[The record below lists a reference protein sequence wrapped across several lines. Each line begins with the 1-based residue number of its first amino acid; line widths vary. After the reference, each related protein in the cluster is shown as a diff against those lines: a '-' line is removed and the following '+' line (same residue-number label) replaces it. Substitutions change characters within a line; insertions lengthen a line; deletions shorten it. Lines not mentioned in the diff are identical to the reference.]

1 MASPRALG
9 SRSEY
14 EPVPSVR
21 SRRLGSCLYALLP
34 RSRRTLARSHSTTC
48 SEEPVE
54 SYGELG
60 HVPAWKQTSV
70 REDGATRSRRTSSL
84 THARPSCSEEPS
96 RPRPEYPAEPE
107 GPTGESRSPVVA
119 DSRLPRHT
127 SVRAP
132 KSPRGARRA
141 ASGASGPCS
150 PSTSTSDPEG
160 PWSRSTT
167 FTGVPTSS
175 AALRGAIVALRRSP
189 RRVPRP
195 VRNRSAPRSRARLRR
210 PEGLPRPA
218 LEPDR
223 PEAPHQSARSA
234 ASPRRALRRE
244 NRRASR
250 DTWKGRFEPPSPGF
264 PPLRR
269 LLNEDS
275 HLRRAC
281 LTRLRCAFRF
291 SQPLDA
297 FLRPRPFGLV
307 SCRFRPWGS
316 CSQRFPPPSSRHD
329 FRRALSPGRGRRSRV
344 DSPSLGIPAPGRSVH
359 IGAVLP
365 ASDGRAS
372 LSVLPLRG
380 SHPRALTPGYTG
392 VSSHGLPHGADRST
406 P

>member
-1 MASPRALG
+1 MLRRACRVVRRAG
-9 SRSEY
+9 SRSRVGHGDHARATPAAPKSSRHGPGRHRRPRRHRPRHPRSVSPKRRPRLWY
-14 EPVPSVR
+14 ELGFDRPGKGLDP
-21 SRRLGSCLYALLP
+21 RLGSEKP
-34 RSRRTLARSHSTTC
+34 VI
-48 SEEPVE
+48 EP
-54 SYGELG
+54 
-60 HVPAWKQTSV
+60 
-70 REDGATRSRRTSSL
+70 
-84 THARPSCSEEPS
+84 HAS
-96 RPRPEYPAEPE
+96 
-107 GPTGESRSPVVA
+107 
-119 DSRLPRHT
+119 
-127 SVRAP
+127 
-132 KSPRGARRA
+132 
-141 ASGASGPCS
+141 ASA
-150 PSTSTSDPEG
+150 
-160 PWSRSTT
+160 
-167 FTGVPTSS
+167 PTSS
-175 AALRGAIVALRRSP
+175 AALRGATVALRRSP